1 MGPLRT
7 GFCGPSGMPTD
18 EHYNEPGGVPEP
30 LEDHEPTDMPATVN
44 MFVVIG
50 ALALISLVVIV
61 VVYLFG

>member
-1 MGPLRT
+1 
-7 GFCGPSGMPTD
+7 MPTD

-50 ALALISLVVIV
+50 ALALISLGVIV
-61 VVYLFG
+61 VVYLFR